1 MTIGRMEKEHQR
13 REECLRQ
20 ENQDLLYKLE
30 NSDKRN
36 EDLTQSVAA
45 ATKPLLRQIE
55 NLQSSYSARSM
66 SWEKL
71 EKNLTDRLG
80 MFMFRVCR
88 VLWTVGS
95 GLCGSAQTVSLWGIS
110 GTHYLQVC

>member
-1 MTIGRMEKEHQR
+1 MLQIEDLQITISRMEKEHSR

-20 ENQDLLYKLE
+20 EITDLLQRLE
-30 NSDKRN
+30 LSDKRN
-36 EDLTQSVAA
+36 DDLTNTVSA

-55 NLQSSYSARSM
+55 NLQSSYSAQSE

-80 MFMFRVCR
+80 KNIFCR
-88 VLWTVGS
+88 FYSLPTVM
-95 GLCGSAQTVSLWGIS
+95 LVKP
-110 GTHYLQVC
+110 